1 MVPNLR
7 NSKWE
12 PAHLLEKRLENITM
26 LSRKC
31 GGETLFEKMECLR
44 FAQGARLIDTI
55 TSPMGHSWKSRCD
68 DVAAGRKVI
77 RQDILS
83 FPEVIKDYENR
94 SSAQQ

>member
-1 MVPNLR
+1 MIPNLR

-26 LSRKC
+26 LSRKR

-55 TSPMGHSWKSRCD
+55 TDPMGHSWKSCCD
-68 DVAAGRKVI
+68 DVVAGRKVI
-77 RQDILS
+77 GLDILS
-83 FPEVIKDYENR
+83 SPEIIKDH
-94 SSAQQ
+94 